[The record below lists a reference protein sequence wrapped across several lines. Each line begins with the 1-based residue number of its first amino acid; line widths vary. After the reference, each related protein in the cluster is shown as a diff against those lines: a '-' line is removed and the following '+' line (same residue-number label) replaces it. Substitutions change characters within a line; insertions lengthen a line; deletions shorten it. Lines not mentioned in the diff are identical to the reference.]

1 MFKLHDSIVVS
12 PECAVS
18 DTSNTPN
25 RGEVIYIHPNGR
37 YYVLEFKFPIGTIR
51 ETRRFSDGEL
61 IAAMNAGLLGNH
73 AQHPTGI
80 SEVQGSVC
88 EDGSACDD
96 EFAAMM
102 SELGC

>member
-1 MFKLHDSIVVS
+1 MFKLHDSIVAS

-25 RGEVIYIHPNGR
+25 RGEVIYIHPDGR

-61 IAAMNAGLLGNH
+61 IAAMNAAFSGTMH
-73 AQHPTGI
+73 STRPA
-80 SEVQGSVC
+80 
-88 EDGSACDD
+88 SARCR
-96 EFAAMM
+96 APSAKTVLPATMN
-102 SELGC
+102 SPP

>member
-1 MFKLHDSIVVS
+1 M
-12 PECAVS
+12 AAT
-18 DTSNTPN
+18 TSLNSN
-25 RGEVIYIHPNGR
+25 FLSASH
-37 YYVLEFKFPIGTIR
+37 R

>member
-1 MFKLHDSIVVS
+1 
-12 PECAVS
+12 
-18 DTSNTPN
+18 
-25 RGEVIYIHPNGR
+25 
-37 YYVLEFKFPIGTIR
+37 
-51 ETRRFSDGEL
+51 
-61 IAAMNAGLLGNH
+61 MNAGLLGNH

>member
-1 MFKLHDSIVVS
+1 MFKLHDSIVAS

-25 RGEVIYIHPNGR
+25 RGEVIYIHPDGR

-51 ETRRFSDGEL
+51 ETRRF
-61 IAAMNAGLLGNH
+61 
-73 AQHPTGI
+73 